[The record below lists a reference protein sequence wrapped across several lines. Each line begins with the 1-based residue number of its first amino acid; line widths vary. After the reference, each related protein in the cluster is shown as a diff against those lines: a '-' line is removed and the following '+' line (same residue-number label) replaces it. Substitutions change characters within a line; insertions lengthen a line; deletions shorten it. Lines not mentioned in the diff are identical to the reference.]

1 MLYQDLLLHNNLQA
15 GVRTLAAAKVVQII
29 TVRKRELKIKKNE
42 LSSSLLFFFLCSFQ
56 HLVAKR
62 FCIIYFFFHLP
73 AMAAMATLLVVP
85 CSDSSYWAENLV
97 SW

>member
-42 LSSSLLFFFLCSFQ
+42 LSSSLLFFSMFFSASIFSSIFLSV
-56 HLVAKR
+56 LVA
-62 FCIIYFFFHLP
+62 
-73 AMAAMATLLVVP
+73 AMGRASVP
-85 CSDSSYWAENLV
+85 CSLFCLGYWEGNLV

>member
-42 LSSSLLFFFLCSFQ
+42 LSSSLLFFSMFFSASGLLHNIFFLP
-56 HLVAKR
+56 
-62 FCIIYFFFHLP
+62 Y
-73 AMAAMATLLVVP
+73 
-85 CSDSSYWAENLV
+85 SYQF
-97 SW
+97 